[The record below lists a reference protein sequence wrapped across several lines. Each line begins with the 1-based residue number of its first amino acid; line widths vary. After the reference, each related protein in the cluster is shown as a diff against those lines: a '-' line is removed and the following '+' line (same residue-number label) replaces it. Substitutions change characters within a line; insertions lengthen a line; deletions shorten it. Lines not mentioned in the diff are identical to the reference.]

1 MESNILVAQRVDAFN
16 GNSLNTEL
24 SISEKLGVFGKLNSR
39 IQILLT
45 DVSLPYMDKSYFEE
59 HSDVLSLYI
68 AYGTWKTENVIADFG
83 EIFEEQTSNANAFI
97 DAGDNVITREIV
109 EKFYQE
115 QIDADEMPENSDL
128 EKFVLAALDVPAI
141 YYDINHRDGVK
152 ISKLADCAEY
162 IHALNEKMYPLYPEQ
177 MDVPEELRGEARYV
191 KWVKAALSLDETP
204 FEGMSPKDAFIDIW
218 TEDGKIADENSE
230 TLPAITKRK
239 LDTFI
244 CDKIVQNG
252 RVGFT
257 EIMEFLRQSPF
268 GLTGNRL
275 SSYYMALLL
284 RSYMN
289 DDYCWSDGLI
299 SGPMNA
305 EYMKTAILNQ
315 MKTFYR
321 KIPSRREDYIVRR
334 DNSVDSFI
342 ELSRDLF
349 EIDEEASLIEQ
360 LRLLL
365 RYKLTELPYPLW
377 AIRSKTDDDSIK
389 KLIDGYI
396 KLVRNDYDNNQSD
409 WTTIKEIIE
418 ILDKNVELKV
428 KMKEYLH
435 SEELESEWK
444 ETLEKVSSS
453 PVTSEWKWIWDE
465 EILLLLR

>member
-16 GNSLNTEL
+16 GNSLNKEL

-39 IQILLT
+39 IKISLT
-45 DVSLPYMDKSYFEE
+45 DVSLPYMDKSSFEKKRAN
-59 HSDVLSLYI
+59 VCLYI
-68 AYGTWKTENVIADFG
+68 AYGTWKTENVITEFG
-83 EIFEEQTSNANAFI
+83 KFFEGQTYNGNAFI
-97 DAGDNVITREIV
+97 DAGNNVVTREMV
-109 EKFYQE
+109 EKLYQE
-115 QIDADEMPENSDL
+115 QIDTDETPENSDL
-128 EKFVLAALDVPAI
+128 EKFVLAALDEPMI

-152 ISKLADCAEY
+152 ISKLEDCAEY
-162 IHALNEKMYPLYPEQ
+162 MCALNEEMYPLYPEQ
-177 MDVPEELRGEARYV
+177 MDVPEELRGEAMYLQ
-191 KWVKAALSLDETP
+191 WVKAALSLDETP
-204 FEGMSPKDAFIDIW
+204 FEEKSPKTAFSDIW

-239 LDTFI
+239 LDAFI
-244 CDKIVQNG
+244 CEKLDQNG

-268 GLTGNRL
+268 GLIGNRL

-377 AIRSKTDDDSIK
+377 AIRSKTGSV
-389 KLIDGYI
+389 KL
-396 KLVRNDYDNNQSD
+396 LFAF
-409 WTTIKEIIE
+409 IIRP
-418 ILDKNVELKV
+418 
-428 KMKEYLH
+428 YL
-435 SEELESEWK
+435 
-444 ETLEKVSSS
+444 
-453 PVTSEWKWIWDE
+453 
-465 EILLLLR
+465 